1 MSLLSRL
8 PDVATVYPTVPVDDG
23 YGGVLPGAGA
33 PVAVACRIQPAG
45 AVEHPEAGY
54 VEDVRYQLIA
64 PALPAGPWSRVEWRG
79 EVWAVE
85 GEPQRWPGPRRL
97 AYDVATI
104 KRRG

>member
-23 YGGVLPGAGA
+23 YGGTRPGAGA
-33 PVAVACRIQPAG
+33 PVVVACRVQPAG
-45 AVEHPEAGY
+45 
-54 VEDVRYQLIA
+54 
-64 PALPAGPWSRVEWRG
+64 
-79 EVWAVE
+79 AVE

-104 KRRG
+104 KRRE